1 MRRSLMPLLVLLS
14 LLLRPSYTCSS
25 ICSPPE
31 NSRLRFD
38 RLSVPPP
45 PAPAAPSPPFAAP
58 VAPVLSVLW
67 PSPAAA
73 AATAPIADPMD
84 GSVASPVAAGVATIV
99 RPLLLLLLLP

>member
-1 MRRSLMPLLVLLS
+1 MRRSFMPLLVLLS

-38 RLSVPPP
+38 RLSVPTT
-45 PAPAAPSPPFAAP
+45 PATPSPPFAVP
-58 VAPVLSVLW
+58 VAPFAPW
-67 PSPAAA
+67 PSPAAVA
-73 AATAPIADPMD
+73 AVAAIADRPSEMD
-84 GSVASPVAAGVATIV
+84 GSISSPVAADVATIV

>member
-14 LLLRPSYTCSS
+14 LLRPSYTCSS

-38 RLSVPPP
+38 LLSVPP
-45 PAPAAPSPPFAAP
+45 AADPPSPPFAVP
-58 VAPVLSVLW
+58 VAPTA
-67 PSPAAA
+67 PSALRPSATAAA
-73 AATAPIADPMD
+73 AATPIADRPLEMD

-99 RPLLLLLLLP
+99 RPLLLLP